1 MALDCCLVLM
11 PYADLR
17 APSLGLGLLQAALR
31 QEGLA
36 ARVIHANLDFAEVT
50 GLAMQEQVMKAGRW
64 LLGEWSFAR
73 AAFPEH
79 ARRDQEYLDFLYQRW
94 VMRYP
99 PRARRIKRTYFHERA
114 LGLREQAEAF
124 LDDLAERLLDLEP
137 RVVGCSSTFQQHV
150 ASLALLRRLREKDP
164 RVISL
169 LGGANCEGA
178 MGLATHRAF
187 PWVDY
192 LVSGEADRIIA
203 PLLRGL
209 LEQGRDLPPEDL
221 PAGVWA
227 PAHRQAGYP
236 QAGPGQDL
244 PRAVLA
250 DLDQAPL
257 PDYGDFFARLE
268 QSPALKAAIEAALP
282 FETSRGCWWAQQP
295 GGGCTFCGLNGME
308 AGQRRKSPALA
319 LEQVR
324 GLMASYPA
332 RKVRMS
338 DNMLPP
344 DYYKTFLPGLAQAP
358 WRGAAT
364 FFYETRSG
372 LSRGQVAA
380 LRQAGVIW
388 IQPGVESLDS
398 RCLALINKGCQAW
411 QHVQTLKWCLH
422 QGVRATWHL
431 LFGFPGEQDA
441 WHHDMAG
448 LLPLLH
454 HLQSPTML
462 MPFNYDRFST
472 YQGQPERYGLELTPI
487 ADYAHVYPLP
497 PAELHDL
504 AYLWQDPAQEAYAL
518 NPLAPYLGH
527 GGGLEA
533 LEKAFLAWRRAFL
546 VDNPRAQLCM
556 RDTPAGLEITDT
568 RAGGRD
574 WRLTGLERDLCL
586 ACDEAPKREALW
598 EALARAGHGRPAVLE
613 ALERLLAGRLLV
625 ELDGR
630 VLALAVAEPLHPYPE
645 LTDHPAGGL
654 RFGGEANS

>member
-1 MALDCCLVLM
+1 MGLDCCLVLM

-31 QEGLA
+31 QEGLT
-36 ARVIHANLDFAEVT
+36 ARTVYANLDFAEAT
-50 GLAMQEQVMKAGRW
+50 GLALPERVMKAGRW

-94 VMRYP
+94 VLRYP
-99 PRARRIKRTYFHERA
+99 PRARRIQRAYFHDRA
-114 LGLREQAEAF
+114 LDLRQQAEAF
-124 LDDLAERLLDLEP
+124 LEDLVQRLADLEP

-150 ASLALLRRLREKDP
+150 ASLALLRRLRDKAP
-164 RVISL
+164 QVISL
-169 LGGANCEGA
+169 LGGANCEGT

-192 LVSGEADRIIA
+192 LVSGEADGIMA
-203 PLLRGL
+203 PLVRGL
-209 LEQGRDLPPEDL
+209 LAQGRGLRPTDLPV
-221 PAGVWA
+221 GVLA
-227 PAHRQAGYP
+227 PAHRQEGYP
-236 QAGPGQDL
+236 AAGPDKAF

-250 DLDQAPL
+250 GLDQAPP

-268 QSPALKAAIEAALP
+268 QSPALKAALDVSLP

-308 AGQRRKSPALA
+308 AGQRRKSPSLALA
-319 LEQVR
+319 QMQ
-324 GLMASYPA
+324 GLLDSYPA

-344 DYYKTFLPGLAQAP
+344 DYYKTFLPRLAQAP
-358 WRGAAT
+358 WRGQAT
-364 FFYETRSG
+364 FFYETRSA
-372 LSRGQVAA
+372 LSRQQVAA

-441 WHHDMAG
+441 WYHDMAG

-462 MPFNYDRFST
+462 MPFNYDRFSL
-472 YQGQPERYGLELTPI
+472 YQSQPARYGLELAPI

-497 PAELHDL
+497 PAQLAEL

-533 LEKAFLAWRRAFL
+533 LERAFLAWRRAFL
-546 VDNPRAQLCM
+546 LDNPRAELGM
-556 RDTPAGLEITDT
+556 RDTPQGLEITDT
-568 RAGGRD
+568 REGRRH
-574 WRLTGLERDLCL
+574 WRLTGLERQVYL
-586 ACDEAPKREALW
+586 ACDEAPPRQALL
-598 EALARAGHGRPAVLE
+598 EGMAGAGHATQAVL
-613 ALERLLAGRLLV
+613 AVLDGLLASRLLV

-645 LTDHPAGGL
+645 LTDHPAGML
-654 RFGGEANS
+654 RFSGEDGA